1 MEPSKNPEQMWRI
14 QKAKLLLRFSHLDES
29 DFRYDY
35 GRKEVMMCNLQAKLG
50 KSREELNSFLL
61 TL

>member
-1 MEPSKNPEQMWRI
+1 MENIRDPDQLWRI
-14 QKAKLLLRFSHLDES
+14 QKAKLLLRFSHLVEG

-35 GRKEVMMCNLQAKLG
+35 GMREVMMCKLQAKLG
-50 KSREELNSFLL
+50 KSRDELYSLLL